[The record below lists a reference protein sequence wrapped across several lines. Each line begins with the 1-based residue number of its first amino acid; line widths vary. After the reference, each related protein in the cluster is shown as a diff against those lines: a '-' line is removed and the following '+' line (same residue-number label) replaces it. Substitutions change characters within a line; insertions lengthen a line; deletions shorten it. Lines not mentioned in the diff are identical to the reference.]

1 MFSSQIRAQF
11 SELQHLQEAIVEH
24 ESLVCRKLEG
34 YERKLGARQQVQ
46 ADARRQMTETTMLK
60 MKAEELTA
68 IVKTTS

>member
-24 ESLVCRKLEG
+24 ESLFCRKLEG
-34 YERKLGARQQVQ
+34 YERKLGAHQQVR